1 MGKAQKGLT
10 LVELMVTLA
19 VAIILVAVGMPLFT
33 GVVGSNR
40 VTGQTNGLVAALQ
53 LARSESVKRGLDSYV
68 CASSGT
74 LSVDCTATDWS
85 DGWSVFADIDDD
97 GALDSGELLRV
108 WEELGASTLTLAGGT
123 SIRYLPSG
131 EILPATQVTFE
142 LENPDAG
149 GTQERCITV
158 GITGQVRSARG
169 ACP

>member
-1 MGKAQKGLT
+1 MQNAQKGLT

-19 VAIILVAVGMPLFT
+19 VAIILIAVGMPLFT

-53 LARSESVKRGLDSYV
+53 LARSESVKRGLDSFV

-74 LSVDCTATDWS
+74 LSVDCAATDWS
-85 DGWSVFADIDDD
+85 DGWSVFADTDDD

-108 WEELGASTLTLAGGT
+108 WDDIGNSTLTLTGGT

-131 EILPATQVTFE
+131 ELQSATPVTFE
-142 LENPDAG
+142 LANPDAG
-149 GTQERCITV
+149 GTQERCVTV
-158 GITGQVRSARG
+158 GITGQVRSERG